1 MKTKEENILKKIT
14 PIHPIRT
21 PETFAQKASD
31 KLTKWIGSWT
41 FILFFV
47 GFILVWIFIN
57 VYAWINTWDP
67 YPFILLNLT
76 LSCIAAIQAP
86 IILMSQN
93 RASQKDR
100 KRMEYDYQ
108 VDKKT
113 EKEIE
118 KIKIQLDRI
127 ESKLNPRKF

>member
-1 MKTKEENILKKIT
+1 MKKKEENILKKIHQ
-14 PIHPIRT
+14 IHIRT

-31 KLTKWIGSWT
+31 KLTKWIGSWAFIISFIT
-41 FILFFV
+41 FIL
-47 GFILVWIFIN
+47 IWIFLN
-57 VYAWINTWDP
+57 AYALLSSWDP

-93 RASQKDR
+93 RVNQKDR
-100 KRMEYDYQ
+100 QRMEYDYI
-108 VDKKT
+108 VDRRT

-127 ESKLNPRKF
+127 ESKLNQRKY